1 MNSPERSDAGSPGC
15 GVNRRAGGFSRK
27 LNATSHTGWARF
39 AVWRS
44 TLELSDSIRDQ
55 ACQLFRSAQ
64 NEDLLRGRSI
74 EAIATASVYGA
85 CRCNDRPVILD
96 EVADSAR
103 VELSRVRNAYKT
115 LNTELGLSL
124 PHREGRSR
132 SFRASRQN
140 WTSLTRSDS
149 GRLNSQRALKRRLSR
164 TDANRQVSQR
174 PASIRLLGSRDN
186 FHANRSRRGGGDNA
200 GNDTHTMER
209 TRGGRRFE
217 VSPRVAGGSETL
229 VNRRR
234 LSPNTDRSG

>member
-39 AVWRS
+39 AVWRVP
-44 TLELSDSIRDQ
+44 LELSDSIRDQ

-103 VELSRVRNAYKT
+103 VELSREKRVQNAEYRIRD
-115 LNTELGLSL
+115 SL

-186 FHANRSRRGGGDNA
+186 FSRKQISQRW
-200 GNDTHTMER
+200 
-209 TRGGRRFE
+209 RRQ
-217 VSPRVAGGSETL
+217 
-229 VNRRR
+229 RR
-234 LSPNTDRSG
+234 

>member
-39 AVWRS
+39 AVWRVP
-44 TLELSDSIRDQ
+44 LELSDSIRDQ

-115 LNTELGLSL
+115 LNTELGL
-124 PHREGRSR
+124 PTPPRRPQ
-132 SFRASRQN
+132 SFIPRFASELDVADTVR
-140 WTSLTRSDS
+140 
-149 GRLNSQRALKRRLSR
+149 QRAFELAKGAEATIISNGCQPTGVAAACLYKAAREQGQFFTQTDPQRWRR
-164 TDANRQVSQR
+164 QR
-174 PASIRLLGSRDN
+174 R
-186 FHANRSRRGGGDNA
+186 
-200 GNDTHTMER
+200 
-209 TRGGRRFE
+209 
-217 VSPRVAGGSETL
+217 
-229 VNRRR
+229 
-234 LSPNTDRSG
+234 

>member
-27 LNATSHTGWARF
+27 LNATSHTGWARSVRRL
-39 AVWRS
+39 AS

-64 NEDLLRGRSI
+64 NEDLLLGRSI

-115 LNTELGLSL
+115 LNTELGL
-124 PHREGRSR
+124 PTPPRRPQ
-132 SFRASRQN
+132 SFIPRFASELDVADTVR
-140 WTSLTRSDS
+140 
-149 GRLNSQRALKRRLSR
+149 QRA
-164 TDANRQVSQR
+164 
-174 PASIRLLGSRDN
+174 
-186 FHANRSRRGGGDNA
+186 
-200 GNDTHTMER
+200 
-209 TRGGRRFE
+209 FE
-217 VSPRVAGGSETL
+217 LAKAR
-229 VNRRR
+229 
-234 LSPNTDRSG
+234 

>member
-39 AVWRS
+39 AVWRVPS
-44 TLELSDSIRDQ
+44 SSPI
-55 ACQLFRSAQ
+55 RSAT
-64 NEDLLRGRSI
+64 RRVSSSGVPRTRTCFGASI

-115 LNTELGLSL
+115 LNTELGL
-124 PHREGRSR
+124 PTHREGRSR

-217 VSPRVAGGSETL
+217 VSPA
-229 VNRRR
+229 
-234 LSPNTDRSG
+234 